1 MPASSTDAPAPP
13 AAGGLFGAPPAGG
26 GLFGAPPS
34 SGGGL
39 FGTAPP
45 SSGGLFGAPAS
56 GSGAP
61 LFSFG
66 GGATAPPADAD
77 ADDDSALL
85 DDGEKTAAELDTG
98 ASIAFKTKAKMFAQ
112 ATAPDG
118 KAKWAE
124 RGNGALTVRTPAGAR
139 AHVVLTTDTG
149 RVVLNA
155 AVYKNVNALKTK
167 KSHIVA
173 VNLANVA
180 PPPATASGDGGADA
194 TPAPDAP
201 KLAPHLLSF
210 DSEPSADAFIEAVK
224 KAEAAL

>member
-1 MPASSTDAPAPP
+1 M
-13 AAGGLFGAPPAGG
+13 FGAPPPSGG
-26 GLFGAPPS
+26 GLFGA
-34 SGGGL
+34 
-39 FGTAPP
+39 APP
-45 SSGGLFGAPAS
+45 PSGGLFGAPAS

-66 GGATAPPADAD
+66 GGATAPPAD
-77 ADDDSALL
+77 DDDDDDGAPL
-85 DDGEKTAAELDTG
+85 DDGGKTAAELDAS

-139 AHVVLTTDTG
+139 AHIVLTTDTG

-167 KSHIVA
+167 KPHIVA

-194 TPAPDAP
+194 TPPPDAP

-210 DSEPSADAFIEAVK
+210 DSEPSAAAFIEAVK
-224 KAEAAL
+224 TAEAAL